1 MPHSN
6 ESLPDVPRCPAPWS
20 LRGHAWMVVLRLPA
34 GDPAR
39 TAFVPADLRA
49 TVKSAFSVL
58 MCVAYDEA
66 PCGPYRE
73 LLFIPGT
80 MDFGDARHP
89 SISRILVST
98 WESVVNGRSNWG
110 IPKDRADFDW
120 FRSDAGDRWRVTS
133 DGRELCSLE
142 FTEPT
147 GLRLPLSTAWVPRRL
162 GTLAQRQDGRNYYY
176 QPEATGSL
184 RLCRLRG
191 WRFDPELFPDLSR
204 AAVLTAVRIE
214 GFRMIF
220 PLARQSIQGGSRPCE
235 PTLHR

>member
-1 MPHSN
+1 MTQSS
-6 ESLPDVPRCPAPWS
+6 EFLPDVPHWPAPWS
-20 LRGHAWMVVLRLPA
+20 LRGHAWMVALRLPA

-49 TVKSAFSVL
+49 TLKSVFSVL

-98 WESVVNGRSNWG
+98 WDSVVNGRSNWG

-120 FRSDAGDRWRVTS
+120 TSSDTGDRWRVIS
-133 DGRELCSLE
+133 DGREICALE

-147 GLRLPLSTAWVPRRL
+147 GMRLPLRSSWAPRGL
-162 GTLAQRQDGRNYYY
+162 GTLAQRQDGRNFYY

-184 RLCRLRG
+184 RLCRLRQ

-204 AAVLTAVRIE
+204 ATVLTAMRIE
-214 GFRMIF
+214 DFRMVF
-220 PLARQSIQGGSRPCE
+220 PIARQSRQGGSRPCE
-235 PTLHR
+235 PALHR

>member
-1 MPHSN
+1 MLHSN
-6 ESLPDVPRCPAPWS
+6 ESPPDVPRFPAPWS
-20 LRGHAWMVVLRLPA
+20 LRGHAWMVALRLPA

-58 MCVAYDEA
+58 MCVVYDEA

-120 FRSDAGDRWRVTS
+120 TRSDTGDHWRVTS
-133 DGRELCSLE
+133 DGRELCSLD

-147 GLRLPLSTAWVPRRL
+147 GVRLPLSISPGCRADWVPSRS
-162 GTLAQRQDGRNYYY
+162 GRTAG
-176 QPEATGSL
+176 PIITG
-184 RLCRLRG
+184 
-191 WRFDPELFPDLSR
+191 PKPR
-204 AAVLTAVRIE
+204 AACDCAACAGGASTRNCSRTCRVQPCSRRRASKTS
-214 GFRMIF
+214 GWSFR
-220 PLARQSIQGGSRPCE
+220 
-235 PTLHR
+235 